1 MSRFSKFVS
10 HLVVAVGAFA
20 WSLEAA
26 AASPSLCAQAGAIVG
41 PLVCVETAHGVALAG
56 DAARAQML
64 SDLAEGGVARFTAN
78 FGQRPAPYAIVE
90 GANALIPAEKME
102 ALRTGGFPAALP
114 WLSETV
120 FRQQQEQSIRR
131 AVTAQLAGRP
141 PELIETAVQ
150 AGLAQIKPERRDSIE
165 RAAVPHEL
173 GHMWFR
179 VAYWP
184 AAPLDGNQHYGG
196 PSPDWLDEMAA
207 VLMEAPDMFDQRLK
221 QFSERYASWRANPD
235 AADAN
240 VKLLLD
246 IGNFFAEEHPAAAP
260 VKKLLAARSAVEK
273 QGTVVMLTGDEASK
287 IADGSVRFYQQSAM
301 VSRYLAERSG
311 DPKVLNRIAQAFA
324 RGETLDQWLANAER
338 MGSLP
343 RDLKAVQADW
353 LAWLEKRI
361 LAERPA

>member
-1 MSRFSKFVS
+1 MI
-10 HLVVAVGAFA
+10 AVLAGG
-20 WSLEAA
+20 WSGEAD
-26 AASPSLCAQAGAIVG
+26 AASSSLCAQAGAIVG
-41 PLVCVETAHGVALAG
+41 PLACVETAHGVALAG
-56 DAARAQML
+56 DAARARQL
-64 SDLAEGGVARFTAN
+64 GDLAEAGAGRFMAS
-78 FGQRPAPYAIVE
+78 FGQRPAPYVIVE
-90 GANALIPAEKME
+90 GASALAPAEKME
-102 ALRTGGFPAALP
+102 ALRNAGFPAALP

-141 PELIETAVQ
+141 PELIEAAVQ

-165 RAAVPHEL
+165 RAAIPHEL

-179 VAYWP
+179 IAYWP
-184 AAPLDGNQHYGG
+184 AASLDGNQHYGG

-221 QFSERYASWRANPD
+221 QFSERYAGWRANPD
-235 AADAN
+235 VADAN

-260 VKKLLAARSAVEK
+260 VKTLLAARTAVEK
-273 QGTVVMLTGDEASK
+273 QGTVMMLTGEEASK

-311 DPKVLNRIAQAFA
+311 DPKVLNNIAQAFA
-324 RGETLDQWLANAER
+324 RGETMAQWLANAEPK
-338 MGSLP
+338 GALP

-353 LAWLEKRI
+353 LAWLAKRF
-361 LAERPA
+361 PS